1 LISFCVYLSFF
12 RCSLYVK
19 SNIQELPM
27 ALFSNRREQSSPFL
41 IEFRAGKMQL
51 RGTTVYPDHRKGLV
65 YVHQS
70 EDSLMHF
77 CWKDRTTGVDL
88 ILFPEDVEFVPV
100 PQCNSGRVFLLKF
113 KNSNRRMFFWMQ
125 EPQSNRDEEYCR
137 RVNELLNNPP
147 ALGSNRRGEGGR
159 SAGGL
164 HELTDHLGFMN
175 QLLNLSSARRGGKK
189 KTGISGAATSAE
201 ERMDWQSSLS
211 GINQSQLVEL
221 LNLMG
226 SGSQVLD
233 QSGLE
238 SLNAP
243 FLPMIEDDHS
253 MTDPSEQPVESTQ
266 GKESASATQGNQ
278 IKKAAGEGTAQIKV
292 EDLRSIFSSLSGN
305 ATTYNTGAR
314 GSYFFIPAQ
323 PINLD
328 TVFTPKALSK
338 ILSKKQYV
346 ERLCEHIP
354 KECEKNYNEIETTLR
369 SPQFIQCLRVFSKAL
384 QAGHLAPVFEQ
395 FRFPESVIRGCQKG
409 GWRCDIIANVLHKVT
424 TNTAKTCFENKG
436 KFIYAFF
443 DKLILTNVKSF
454 HEPVRAAVFALS
466 KVVAL
471 SAAEGG
477 LEGCVFGFGTFCSKG
492 TISFFSSNVFHKL
505 YMANICFSISKMRS
519 VSTEISANQLFMSL
533 PSSTK
538 AMCKQ
543 ARAI

>member
-1 LISFCVYLSFF
+1 
-12 RCSLYVK
+12 
-19 SNIQELPM
+19 M

-41 IEFRAGKMQL
+41 LEFRAGKMQL

-77 CWKDRTTGVDL
+77 CWKDRTTGIVEDDL

-147 ALGSNRRGEGGR
+147 ALGSNRRGEGR
-159 SAGGL
+159 NVGGL

-189 KTGISGAATSAE
+189 KTGISGAAPSAE

-226 SGSQVLD
+226 SGSPVLD

-238 SLNAP
+238 SLNAAP

-253 MTDPSEQPVESTQ
+253 MMDASEQQSESTQ

-278 IKKAAGEGTAQIKV
+278 IKRAAGESTAQIKV
-292 EDLRSIFSSLSGN
+292 EDLRSIFSSLS
-305 ATTYNTGAR
+305 AH
-314 GSYFFIPAQ
+314 

-338 ILSKKQYV
+338 ILSQKQYV
-346 ERLCEHIP
+346 ERLCEYIP

-395 FRFPESVIRGCQKG
+395 FRFPESTLL
-409 GWRCDIIANVLHKVT
+409 RCSLVWNKMLKNQRQMT
-424 TNTAKTCFENKG
+424 KTRR
-436 KFIYAFF
+436 
-443 DKLILTNVKSF
+443 ILQALRI
-454 HEPVRAAVFALS
+454 RAAVFPLS
-466 KVVAL
+466 TFVAL

-492 TISFFSSNVFHKL
+492 PISFFSSNDFHKL
-505 YMANICFSISKMRS
+505 YIANICFSISKIRS

-533 PSSTK
+533 PSNTK

>member
-1 LISFCVYLSFF
+1 MCFVKYENRIFGVSVILNLELS
-12 RCSLYVK
+12 
-19 SNIQELPM
+19 M

-77 CWKDRTTGVDL
+77 CWKDRTTGVV
-88 ILFPEDVEFVPV
+88 EDANVEFVPV
-100 PQCNSGRVFLLKF
+100 PQCNSGR
-113 KNSNRRMFFWMQ
+113 

-147 ALGSNRRGEGGR
+147 ALGSSRRGEGGR

-253 MTDPSEQPVESTQ
+253 MIDASEQPVESTQ

-314 GSYFFIPAQ
+314 AQ

-409 GWRCDIIANVLHKVT
+409 GWRCDIIAVFSSMEQDAKKSKADNKEKK
-424 TNTAKTCFENKG
+424 NTESPS
-436 KFIYAFF
+436 I
-443 DKLILTNVKSF
+443 
-454 HEPVRAAVFALS
+454 AAVFALS

-477 LEGCVFGFGTFCSKG
+477 LEGCVFGFGTFCSKD
-492 TISFFSSNVFHKL
+492 TISFFSSKVFHKL

>member
-77 CWKDRTTGVDL
+77 CWKDRTTGVV
-88 ILFPEDVEFVPV
+88 EDANVEFVPV
-100 PQCNSGRVFLLKF
+100 PQCNSGR
-113 KNSNRRMFFWMQ
+113 

-233 QSGLE
+233 
-238 SLNAP
+238 
-243 FLPMIEDDHS
+243 H
-253 MTDPSEQPVESTQ
+253 PSEQPVESTQ

-314 GSYFFIPAQ
+314 AQ

>member
-1 LISFCVYLSFF
+1 MNFVDFQFYSHLYLREVS
-12 RCSLYVK
+12 
-19 SNIQELPM
+19 M

-41 IEFRAGKMQL
+41 LEFRAGKMQL

-70 EDSLMHF
+70 DDSLMHF
-77 CWKDRTTGVDL
+77 CWKDRTTGVVEDASFICFFDL

-147 ALGSNRRGEGGR
+147 ALGSNRRGEGR
-159 SAGGL
+159 NVGGL

-175 QLLNLSSARRGGKK
+175 QLLNLSNARRGGKK
-189 KTGISGAATSAE
+189 KTGISGAAPSAE

-221 LNLMG
+221 LNRIHLDLMG
-226 SGSQVLD
+226 SGSPVLD

-238 SLNAP
+238 SLNAAP

-253 MTDPSEQPVESTQ
+253 MMDASEQQSESTQ

-278 IKKAAGEGTAQIKV
+278 IKRAAGESTAQIKV

-305 ATTYNTGAR
+305 ATTYNTVAR
-314 GSYFFIPAQ
+314 GCYLCFVCLSFCYICSFIAAQ

-346 ERLCEHIP
+346 ERLCEYIP

-409 GWRCDIIANVLHKVT
+409 DIIAVFSSMEQDAKKSKANDKDKK
-424 TNTAKTCFENKG
+424 NTASPS
-436 KFIYAFF
+436 
-443 DKLILTNVKSF
+443 KSTA
-454 HEPVRAAVFALS
+454 EEQKKNDS
-466 KVVAL
+466 KDDDMDL
-471 SAAEGG
+471 D
-477 LEGCVFGFGTFCSKG
+477 
-492 TISFFSSNVFHKL
+492 
-505 YMANICFSISKMRS
+505 
-519 VSTEISANQLFMSL
+519 
-533 PSSTK
+533 
-538 AMCKQ
+538 
-543 ARAI
+543 

>member
-137 RVNELLNNPP
+137 R
-147 ALGSNRRGEGGR
+147 
-159 SAGGL
+159 
-164 HELTDHLGFMN
+164 
-175 QLLNLSSARRGGKK
+175 LLNLSSARRGGKK

-314 GSYFFIPAQ
+314 AQ

>member
-1 LISFCVYLSFF
+1 
-12 RCSLYVK
+12 
-19 SNIQELPM
+19 M

-147 ALGSNRRGEGGR
+147 ALGSSRRGEGGR

-221 LNLMG
+221 LNRIYLDLMG

-253 MTDPSEQPVESTQ
+253 MIDASEQPVESTQ

-314 GSYFFIPAQ
+314 GSYFCFICLFVYFAICSFIAAQ

-409 GWRCDIIANVLHKVT
+409 DIIAVFSSMEQDAKKSKADNKEKK
-424 TNTAKTCFENKG
+424 NTESPS
-436 KFIYAFF
+436 I
-443 DKLILTNVKSF
+443 
-454 HEPVRAAVFALS
+454 AAVFALS

-477 LEGCVFGFGTFCSKG
+477 LEGCVFGFGTFCSKD
-492 TISFFSSNVFHKL
+492 TISFFSSKVFHKL

>member
-1 LISFCVYLSFF
+1 MIAKELS
-12 RCSLYVK
+12 
-19 SNIQELPM
+19 M

-77 CWKDRTTGVDL
+77 CWKDRTTGVV
-88 ILFPEDVEFVPV
+88 EDANVEFVPV

-221 LNLMG
+221 LNRIHLDLMG

-253 MTDPSEQPVESTQ
+253 MIDASEQPVESTQ

-409 GWRCDIIANVLHKVT
+409 GWRCDIIAV
-424 TNTAKTCFENKG
+424 
-436 KFIYAFF
+436 
-443 DKLILTNVKSF
+443 
-454 HEPVRAAVFALS
+454 
-466 KVVAL
+466 
-471 SAAEGG
+471 
-477 LEGCVFGFGTFCSKG
+477 
-492 TISFFSSNVFHKL
+492 FSSMEQDAKK
-505 YMANICFSISKMRS
+505 SKADKKDKKNTESPSM
-519 VSTEISANQLFMSL
+519 STDEEQQKKDSKDDDMDLD
-533 PSSTK
+533 
-538 AMCKQ
+538 
-543 ARAI
+543 

>member
-1 LISFCVYLSFF
+1 
-12 RCSLYVK
+12 
-19 SNIQELPM
+19 M

-41 IEFRAGKMQL
+41 LEFRAGKMQL

-77 CWKDRTTGVDL
+77 CWKDRTTGIV
-88 ILFPEDVEFVPV
+88 EDANVEFVPV
-100 PQCNSGRVFLLKF
+100 PQCNSGR
-113 KNSNRRMFFWMQ
+113 

-147 ALGSNRRGEGGR
+147 ALGSNRRGEGR
-159 SAGGL
+159 NVGGL

-189 KTGISGAATSAE
+189 KTGISGAAPSAE

-226 SGSQVLD
+226 SGSPVLD

-238 SLNAP
+238 SLNAAP

-253 MTDPSEQPVESTQ
+253 MMDASEQQSESTQ

-278 IKKAAGEGTAQIKV
+278 IKRAAGESTAQIKV
-292 EDLRSIFSSLSGN
+292 EDLRSIFSSLS
-305 ATTYNTGAR
+305 AH
-314 GSYFFIPAQ
+314 

-338 ILSKKQYV
+338 ILSQKQYV
-346 ERLCEHIP
+346 ERLCEYIP

-395 FRFPESVIRGCQKG
+395 FRFPESTLL
-409 GWRCDIIANVLHKVT
+409 RCSLVWNKMLKNQRQMT
-424 TNTAKTCFENKG
+424 KTRR
-436 KFIYAFF
+436 
-443 DKLILTNVKSF
+443 ILQALRI
-454 HEPVRAAVFALS
+454 RAAVFPLS
-466 KVVAL
+466 TFVAL

-492 TISFFSSNVFHKL
+492 PISFFSSNDFHKL
-505 YMANICFSISKMRS
+505 YIANICFSISKIRS

-533 PSSTK
+533 PSNTK

>member
-1 LISFCVYLSFF
+1 MCFVKYENRIFGVSVILNLELS
-12 RCSLYVK
+12 
-19 SNIQELPM
+19 M

-147 ALGSNRRGEGGR
+147 ALGSSRRGEGGR

-253 MTDPSEQPVESTQ
+253 MIDASEQPVESTQ

-314 GSYFFIPAQ
+314 AQ

-409 GWRCDIIANVLHKVT
+409 DIIAVFSSMEQDAKKSKADNKEKK
-424 TNTAKTCFENKG
+424 NTESPS
-436 KFIYAFF
+436 I
-443 DKLILTNVKSF
+443 
-454 HEPVRAAVFALS
+454 AAVFALS

-477 LEGCVFGFGTFCSKG
+477 LEGCVFGFGTFCSKD
-492 TISFFSSNVFHKL
+492 TISFFSSKVFHKL